1 MKFTT
6 PPLRSRGFSLAEIL
20 VTVAV
25 IGIMAG
31 ISLLTFG
38 NVNEGAR
45 LAHARNVTSKL
56 NDAVKGFS
64 QSNWDIP
71 TAKDDSDTADE
82 LKVLRS
88 LQYKPAASVGTFNTG
103 APFYPPN
110 WNPSASTA
118 STDFRVRWN
127 GYNFELLEIGVDG
140 KGLKMAFDGTDMSAT
155 PYTFPSDYKME
166 GAR

>member
-1 MKFTT
+1 MKFTPT
-6 PPLRSRGFSLAEIL
+6 HIHSRGFSLTEIL
-20 VTVAV
+20 VTIAV
-25 IGIMAG
+25 IGIMAA

-38 NVNEGAR
+38 DVNEGAR
-45 LAHARNVTSKL
+45 LAHARNVTAKL
-56 NDAVKGFS
+56 NDAVKGFG

-88 LQYKPAASVGTFNTG
+88 LQYKPAASLGTFNTG

-110 WNPSASTA
+110 WNPAASTA
-118 STDFRVRWN
+118 TTDFRVRWN
-127 GYNFELLEIGVDG
+127 GYNFELLEIGVAG
-140 KGLKMAFDGTDMSAT
+140 KGLKIAFDGTDMSAT
-155 PYTFPSDYKME
+155 PYTFPSDFKME